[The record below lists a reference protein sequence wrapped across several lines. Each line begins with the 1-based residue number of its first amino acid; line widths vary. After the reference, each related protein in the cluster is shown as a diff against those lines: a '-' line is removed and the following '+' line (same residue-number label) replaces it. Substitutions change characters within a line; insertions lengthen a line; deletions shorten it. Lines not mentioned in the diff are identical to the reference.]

1 MANPQSICASIQEL
15 GLRWKAAQ
23 GASAAAL
30 YRFAHSAL
38 AYQSANPKCK
48 LADIGAACATAV
60 GRQAP
65 YSKSWASRAINAA
78 RAIGKEPTTPEEA
91 TRFSDIF
98 HGVNSAARKQKS
110 ASASADADAALR
122 GAIAFARLAVK
133 RGMDADSVESA
144 IVDALGAADS
154 DADADSAAA

>member
-1 MANPQSICASIQEL
+1 MANVQAVCGSVQEL

-30 YRFAHSAL
+30 YRFAQSAL

-48 LADIGAACATAV
+48 LADIGGACAHAV
-60 GRQAP
+60 GRPTP
-65 YSKSWASRAINAA
+65 YSKAWASRAINAA
-78 RAIGKEPTTPEEA
+78 RAIGKEPTTPEEQ

-98 HGVNSAARKQKS
+98 HGVNSAARKQK
-110 ASASADADAALR
+110 SASADADAALR

-133 RGMDADSVESA
+133 RGMDADAVENA
-144 IVDALGAADS
+144 ITEALTDS
-154 DADADSAAA
+154 DAGAAAAAA